1 MFNEY
6 LKKILPIPITKIEVN
21 NDGYKYRITTYS
33 SVLNERGTENSIR
46 KRINN
51 NKRIKSFSGWYSDQ
65 QLTTLI
71 DETHVPTNYETYYA
85 KYAIICFNFSLFFP
99 FPINNFR

>member
-51 NKRIKSFSGWYSDQ
+51 NKRIKSFSGWYLKPND
-65 QLTTLI
+65 I
-71 DETHVPTNYETYYA
+71 YY
-85 KYAIICFNFSLFFP
+85 KQAIVEFV
-99 FPINNFR
+99 R